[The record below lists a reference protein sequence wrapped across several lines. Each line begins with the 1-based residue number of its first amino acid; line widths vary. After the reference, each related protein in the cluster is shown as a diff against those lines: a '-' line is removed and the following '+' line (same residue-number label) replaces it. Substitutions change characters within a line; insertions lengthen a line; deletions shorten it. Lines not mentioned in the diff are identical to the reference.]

1 MLKISNP
8 SVSRMDI
15 CFDFFSNRF
24 SFDGV
29 SDREWTTQANHIKSF
44 LINGQR
50 SGFTFGKTGVV
61 GRIYDKTR
69 EIKEQS
75 KKFYLYDL
83 WKSQGWDGESTVWR
97 AEFEFHTEVLKKM
110 GLRDVDNAVR
120 HQNEL
125 WAAVTEHWLKLVI
138 PNPNDSN
145 RSRWPVHPVWKEIQS
160 ATSEGADPVIKEVE
174 KTRLPSN
181 ETLFVNGLGY
191 LISFMASR
199 RITNVE
205 EGIEAFI
212 READV
217 YYDFK
222 GTSLKTVLTNKI
234 NERAK
239 RFNIPLEELN
249 HE

>member
-1 MLKISNP
+1 
-8 SVSRMDI
+8 
-15 CFDFFSNRF
+15 
-24 SFDGV
+24 
-29 SDREWTTQANHIKSF
+29 
-44 LINGQR
+44 
-50 SGFTFGKTGVV
+50 
-61 GRIYDKTR
+61 
-69 EIKEQS
+69 
-75 KKFYLYDL
+75 
-83 WKSQGWDGESTVWR
+83 
-97 AEFEFHTEVLKKM
+97 M
-110 GLRDVDNAVR
+110 GLRDVDNAVC

-145 RSRWPVHPVWKEIQS
+145 RSRWKVHPVWKEIQK